1 MKKKKKKKEI
11 NSNLKMNIF
20 KVLVTEVLVS
30 KT

>member
-1 MKKKKKKKEI
+1 MKKKKKEI

-30 KT
+30 RT